1 MADPLLDNAD
11 VVDWLG
17 APVPTFSQQVAE
29 GAVTG
34 YCGWHVAPERT
45 ETIRVQ
51 ASGSRVVLLPSL
63 HIVDV
68 TSVLDENG
76 DPVTFTCET
85 SGVLRLWAP
94 HTGRLTV
101 TYTHGY
107 AECPDGVAG
116 VVLSVLGRAVTNPRG
131 LVQAQETRGP
141 VTRSESYGASANEI
155 GATGLLASERAVLD
169 RYRLP

>member
-11 VVDWLG
+11 VAAWLG
-17 APVPTFSQQVAE
+17 APVPSFSQQVAE

-51 ASGSRVVLLPSL
+51 APGSRVLLLPSL
-63 HIVDV
+63 HVVDV
-68 TSVLDENG
+68 VSVLDDKG
-76 DPVTFTCET
+76 APVEHTWEAT
-85 SGVLRLWAP
+85 GVLRLRGAR
-94 HTGRLTV
+94 TGRLDV
-101 TYTHGY
+101 TFTHGY

-155 GATGLLASERAVLD
+155 GATGLLASERLVLD